1 MGRGRSVTFE
11 STGVEM
17 HQKLKAVQ
25 GLFGAV
31 AVITAA
37 GCAGGGGAG
46 GMASPAPAATPAAAG
61 MPAGVTPALIAEG
74 QALYVGDALC
84 ASCHGEDGTG
94 TGIGPDLTDATW
106 LGIDGS
112 FDSIVRVIV
121 EGVAEPQAHMVP
133 MAPMGG
139 SDINE
144 TQARAVAAYVWSLSN
159 G

>member
-1 MGRGRSVTFE
+1 
-11 STGVEM
+11 M
-17 HQKLKAVQ
+17 HQKLKSVQ

-31 AVITAA
+31 AVIAAA

-46 GMASPAPAATPAAAG
+46 GMAPAAPAGTPAAAAG
-61 MPAGVTPALIAEG
+61 MPAGVTASMIAQG

-106 LGIDGS
+106 LAIDGS
-112 FDSIVRVIV
+112 FDSILRVIID
-121 EGVAEPQAHMVP
+121 GVAEPQAHMVP

-144 TQARAVAAYVWSLSN
+144 AQARAVAAYVWSLSN